1 MFMPILNVKVGAGKS
16 AALTKSIA
24 GTLSD
29 LTARILHKKPEV
41 TAIAIDYV
49 DPDDWIVAGKSL
61 SEHGKSSFYFDIKI
75 TDKTNSK
82 EEKAQYIRESFD
94 ALSELLGNV
103 HEESYIYVQ
112 DVLAAHAATEG
123 RPRSFGFITRR
134 EMSQSANWRIGEGAW
149 LYLRVDLKTS
159 Q

>member
-1 MFMPILNVKVGAGKS
+1 MQASRAP
-16 AALTKSIA
+16 
-24 GTLSD
+24 TLSD
-29 LTARILHKKPEV
+29 LTTRILHKKPEV

-61 SEHGKSSFYFDIKI
+61 SEHRINSFYFDIKI
-75 TDKTNSK
+75 TDETNSK

-112 DVLAAHAATEG
+112 DVRAAAYSSEVK
-123 RPRSFGFITRR
+123 PRSFGFITRR
-134 EMSQSANWRIGEGAW
+134 EMSQTLNSRVWEGA
-149 LYLRVDLKTS
+149 
-159 Q
+159 

>member
-1 MFMPILNVKVGAGKS
+1 MPILNVKVGARKS
-16 AALTKSIA
+16 AALTRAIA

-29 LTARILHKKPEV
+29 LTVRILHKKPEV

-61 SEHGKSSFYFDIKI
+61 SEHGKNSFYFDIKI
-75 TDKTNSK
+75 TDETNSK
-82 EEKAQYIRESFD
+82 EEKAQYIRESFE

-112 DVLAAHAATEG
+112 DVRAAAYGYGGKTQEFRFHHAT
-123 RPRSFGFITRR
+123 
-134 EMSQSANWRIGEGAW
+134 
-149 LYLRVDLKTS
+149 
-159 Q
+159 

>member
-1 MFMPILNVKVGAGKS
+1 MPILSVKVGAKKS
-16 AALTKSIA
+16 AALTKAIA

-41 TAIAIDYV
+41 TAIAIEYV

-61 SEHGKSSFYFDIKI
+61 SEHGKKSFYFDVKI
-75 TDKTNSK
+75 TDETNSK
-82 EEKAQYIRESFD
+82 AEKAQYLREAFD

-112 DVLAAHAATEG
+112 DVRAAAYG
-123 RPRSFGFITRR
+123 YG
-134 EMSQSANWRIGEGAW
+134 G
-149 LYLRVDLKTS
+149 KT
-159 Q
+159 QEFRFHHET

>member
-1 MFMPILNVKVGAGKS
+1 MPILNVKVGARKS
-16 AALTKSIA
+16 AALTKAIA

-75 TDKTNSK
+75 TDETNSK

-112 DVLAAHAATEG
+112 DVRAAAYGYGGKTQEFRFHHAT
-123 RPRSFGFITRR
+123 
-134 EMSQSANWRIGEGAW
+134 
-149 LYLRVDLKTS
+149 
-159 Q
+159 

>member
-1 MFMPILNVKVGAGKS
+1 MFMPILNVKVGARKS
-16 AALTKSIA
+16 AALTKAIA

-29 LTARILHKKPEV
+29 LTTRILHKKPEV

-75 TDKTNSK
+75 TDETNSK

-112 DVLAAHAATEG
+112 DVRAAAYGYGGKTQEFRFHRAT
-123 RPRSFGFITRR
+123 
-134 EMSQSANWRIGEGAW
+134 
-149 LYLRVDLKTS
+149 
-159 Q
+159 